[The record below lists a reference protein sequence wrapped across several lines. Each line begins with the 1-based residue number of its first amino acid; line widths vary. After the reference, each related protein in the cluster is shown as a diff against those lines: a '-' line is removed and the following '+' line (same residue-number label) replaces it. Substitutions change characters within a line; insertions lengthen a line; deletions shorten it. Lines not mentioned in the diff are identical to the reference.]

1 MNYVFISSY
10 NLFKNMTN
18 VYDTIAFC
26 NIIVDQ

>member
-18 VYDTIAFC
+18 VYDTIVFC